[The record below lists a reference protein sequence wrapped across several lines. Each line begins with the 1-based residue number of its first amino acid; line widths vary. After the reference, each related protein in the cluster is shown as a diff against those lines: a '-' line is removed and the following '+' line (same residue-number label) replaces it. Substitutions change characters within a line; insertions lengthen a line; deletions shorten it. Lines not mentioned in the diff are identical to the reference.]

1 MTHMKVVEEKENG
14 RMKNLIKLKAFIF
27 SILGIICIFGAEHVV
42 RVLPYL
48 LGSAMVID
56 GLLIGISC
64 FQDKHFLN
72 HDSEELVHGIIIF
85 IMGFAFIIQGANS
98 LGPIGTTW
106 AIIGIFKASK
116 ALNQSIQQIN
126 IKGQF
131 MVPLMLFLIRIT
143 LALLLLF
150 DSLEKLSTHIVILG
164 LELVATNIRFKGTD
178 EK

>member
-1 MTHMKVVEEKENG
+1 
-14 RMKNLIKLKAFIF
+14 MKNFIKIKPFIF
-27 SILGIICIFGAEHVV
+27 PIIGIIFILWAEHIV

-72 HDSEELVHGIIIF
+72 HDSEELVYSIVMF
-85 IMGFAFIIQGANS
+85 IMGIAFIIQGVNS

-106 AIIGIFKASK
+106 AIIGIRKASK
-116 ALNQSIQQIN
+116 SLNQAIQQIYM
-126 IKGQF
+126 KKQF
-131 MVPLMLFLIRIT
+131 VASLIAFLIRIT

-150 DSLEKLSTHIVILG
+150 DSLEKLSMHVVILG
-164 LELVATNIRFKGTD
+164 LELVATSIRFK
-178 EK
+178 E